1 MVWYALILM
10 LVLLVARKPLTNYVI
25 NNWGPEYLPDGK
37 KYLLVGLVVGSLA
50 GITGSVFDLI
60 GKEAKTDSDEVVAVA
75 LGVAL
80 MLIFLLMIV
89 NLFRRH
95 KGKGFWFRYW
105 SNSFFFVMAFF
116 VGVLVGTFF
125 IWGGVLIMLAVLIYY
140 GVGCM
145 TWAACSGAPGA
156 VPTAVLRFPST
167 VPGAARPAP
176 AWTRRASVRG
186 RSGKTVIPCWRRVT
200 NICPE
205 PDPS

>member
-1 MVWYALILM
+1 M
-10 LVLLVARKPLTNYVI
+10 
-25 NNWGPEYLPDGK
+25 
-37 KYLLVGLVVGSLA
+37 GLVVGSLA

-140 GVGCM
+140 GVGLHDVGRM
-145 TWAACSGAPGA
+145 FGGAGSGADGGIALPINRARCCETCACLDKAGFCSRK
-156 VPTAVLRFPST
+156 VRKIGDPVL
-167 VPGAARPAP
+167 
-176 AWTRRASVRG
+176 ASCDEYMPR
-186 RSGKTVIPCWRRVT
+186 T
-200 NICPE
+200 
-205 PDPS
+205 

>member
-105 SNSFFFVMAFF
+105 SNSFFFVMAFLSACWSGHSLF
-116 VGVLVGTFF
+116 G
-125 IWGGVLIMLAVLIYY
+125 
-140 GVGCM
+140 
-145 TWAACSGAPGA
+145 AAC
-156 VPTAVLRFPST
+156 
-167 VPGAARPAP
+167 
-176 AWTRRASVRG
+176 
-186 RSGKTVIPCWRRVT
+186 
-200 NICPE
+200 
-205 PDPS
+205 